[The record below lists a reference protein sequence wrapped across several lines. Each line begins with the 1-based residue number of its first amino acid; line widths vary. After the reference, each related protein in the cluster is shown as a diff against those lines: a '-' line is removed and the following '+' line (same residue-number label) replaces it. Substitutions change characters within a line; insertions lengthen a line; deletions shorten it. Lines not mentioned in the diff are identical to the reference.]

1 MKKLFVC
8 ALAASMFTA
17 CSQDETISQQS
28 PMQISFDGAFVN
40 KASRAAEAADP
51 STTTVGEKGL
61 KAFDVWAYMDD
72 ATGLFLGQ
80 NNGEDVTGEKGNFT
94 YQNTAYWNAGHTY
107 YFHALAP
114 MNSDNVTVTHPT
126 TGNAL
131 GLSNVKFDNEVG
143 DIEPGTVDL
152 LYSTYTRTIP
162 SGKDALKDADNTG
175 KVEFTFSHLL
185 SKVKF
190 SFKNTYTNENIHFE
204 VKNIQMTAPK
214 TGNINLNDADW
225 KANSK
230 WSLGTEENVTLAFGT
245 TGDIKV
251 GDTQESADERLT
263 IPADE
268 TQEYT
273 ITFDILLYN
282 GAVCANDK
290 DEQGNYIP
298 YKHGITLKD
307 YAFEIGKA
315 YDLYAEL
322 NADNIIDPDDP
333 YYEDE
338 NSYPIVFDVLKV
350 EEWDQATDEKMD
362 DWLVTTGEELTLI
375 TDATTNKTLNLQGDN
390 ILNGN
395 GNTLSMLEGTKD
407 YYDGKQHLIFMQT
420 TGNATIKNLTID
432 GNNATYTFDGD
443 PTKEGEENYGI
454 RGIYLTGEGTVTLD
468 NVTIKNVTY
477 TINDDA
483 AAKTLKVINS
493 NFEGWTS
500 YNATATF
507 VKVAFSTG
515 AYGRLRPY
523 SNTTLTDCTFTAD
536 YILDLTKLSDGEKVT
551 LKNCKVGG
559 TVISAEN
566 YNTLFTIEGYDAN
579 KIVFVTE

>member
-28 PMQISFDGAFVN
+28 PTQISFDGAFVN

-94 YQNTAYWNAGHTY
+94 YQNTAYWNAGHNY

-214 TGNINLNDADW
+214 TSNICLNNEKW
-225 KANSK
+225 QENSTWEK
-230 WSLGTEENVTLAFGT
+230 GTGNVTLAFGT

-298 YKHGITLKD
+298 YKHKITLKD

-322 NADNIIDPDDP
+322 NADNIIDPEDDP

-350 EEWDQATDEKMD
+350 EDWDQATDEKMD
-362 DWLVTTGEELTLI
+362 DWLVTEGEELTLI
-375 TDATTNKTLNLQGDN
+375 TDATTNKTLNLEGDN

-395 GNTLSMLEGTKD
+395 GNTLSMLEGTND

-477 TINDDA
+477 TLNDDA
-483 AAKTLKVINS
+483 AAKILNVINS
-493 NFEGWTS
+493 SFEGWTS

-507 VKVAFSTG
+507 EKVAFSKG

-523 SNTTLTDCTFTAD
+523 SNTTLIDCTFTAD

-566 YNTLFTIEGYDAN
+566 YSTLFTIEGYDAN

>member
-28 PMQISFDGAFVN
+28 PMQISFANAFVN
-40 KASRAAEAADP
+40 NVTRALTATDP
-51 STTTVGEKGL
+51 STTDESLT
-61 KAFDVWAYMDD
+61 AFDVWAYMDQ
-72 ATGLFLGQ
+72 AEGLFLGQ
-80 NNGEDVTGEKGNFT
+80 NNGEDVTGKKGNFT
-94 YQNTAYWNAGHTY
+94 YVNTAYWNAGHTY

-114 MNSDNVTVTHPT
+114 MNSKNVTVTHPT
-126 TGNAL
+126 TGVAF
-131 GLSNVKFDNEVG
+131 GLSNVAFTNVN
-143 DIEPGTVDL
+143 GTEDL
-152 LYSTYTRTIP
+152 LYSTYKRTIAP
-162 SGKDALKDADNTG
+162 DADLTAEANTG
-175 KVEFTFSHLL
+175 TVNLTFSHLL

-230 WSLGTEENVTLAFGT
+230 WSTGREENVTLAFGT
-245 TGDIKV
+245 TGDITV

-273 ITFDILLYN
+273 ITFDVLLYN
-282 GAVCANDK
+282 GTVLVNEK
-290 DEQGNYIP
+290 DEEGNAIP
-298 YKHGITLKD
+298 YMHEITLKD

-322 NADNIIDPDDP
+322 NANNIIDPEDP
-333 YYEDE
+333 NYDSD
-338 NSYPIVFDVLKV
+338 SYPIVFDVQEV
-350 EEWDQATDEKMD
+350 EKWDPATDEKVD
-362 DWLVTTGEELTLI
+362 DWLVTEGEELTLI
-375 TDATTNKTLNLQGDN
+375 TDATINKTLNLEGDN

-395 GNTLSMLEGTKD
+395 DNTLSMLEGTKD
-407 YYDGKQHLIFMQT
+407 YYDGNKHLIFMQT

-432 GNNATYTFDGD
+432 GNNASYDG
-443 PTKEGEENYGI
+443 YGI
-454 RGIYLTGEGTVTLD
+454 RGIYMTGEGTVTLD

-483 AAKTLKVINS
+483 AKKTLKVIDS
-493 NFEGWTS
+493 KFEGWTS
-500 YNATATF
+500 FNADATF
-507 VKVAFSTG
+507 ENVEFTKNNHNG
-515 AYGRLRPY
+515 YGQLRPY
-523 SNTTLTDCTFTAD
+523 TTLVLNGCSFAEGFKVDAKFTINGVQHHPSIVFENCTYNGQPVTEEVMKTFCAAD
-536 YILDLTKLSDGEKVT
+536 GDDYSKVT
-551 LKNCKVGG
+551 VK
-559 TVISAEN
+559 
-566 YNTLFTIEGYDAN
+566 
-579 KIVFVTE
+579 